1 MRLEPL
7 RKYLKFIVLLLI
19 ATLILWW
26 FGRNLNWAEVRHS
39 LGQADWRMLAIA
51 ACIVCLSYSLRA
63 FRWRALLS
71 PLTESSLRELFVATT
86 VGFGAVFIFGRAGE
100 VVRPVVLPLRDR
112 RVRPAASFVTI
123 MIERLCDSVA
133 IVVMFALNLIWFSA
147 PEGRATDFAHVREIG
162 LILLVVTLLGVLGL
176 VWFERRSRRAIHWL
190 DVRLKRWRFVPARLA
205 HAITSTLEQL
215 AKALLILADARELA
229 VTVGWTAAVWGTIAV
244 GDLLVLRAFGLH
256 VGLAE
261 TIFVMG
267 FAIVGSLVPTPGGAA
282 GAFHA
287 ATAYGL
293 IFLGVATLEQAAAVS
308 IVIHLVAYAPALFIG
323 LYYFLRGDI
332 NISRLRELTSSEAI
346 EHAVEDEEIAP
357 AQGAQAAAVNAPG
370 ETKEEEAATKT
381 ATDESTARRAYG

>member
-1 MRLEPL
+1 L
-7 RKYLKFIVLLLI
+7 RKYLKFIVLLLL

-26 FGRNLNWAEVRHS
+26 FGRGLNWTEVGHS
-39 LGQADWRMLAIA
+39 LSRADWRLLAIA
-51 ACIVCLSYSLRA
+51 TAIVCVSYTLRA

-71 PLTESSLRELFVATT
+71 PLTKASLREVFVATT
-86 VGFGAVFIFGRAGE
+86 VGFGAVFVFGRAGE

-123 MIERLCDSVA
+123 MIERLCDSMA

-147 PEGRATDFAHVREIG
+147 PVGREADFAHVREIG
-162 LILLVVTLLGVLGL
+162 LILLVVTILGVLGL
-176 VWFERRSRRAIHWL
+176 AWFERRSRRAIHWL

-205 HAITSTLEQL
+205 HAVTSTLEQL

-229 VTVGWTAAVWGTIAV
+229 VVTGWTTAVWGTIAI
-244 GDLLVLRAFGLH
+244 GDLLVLRAFGLN
-256 VGLAE
+256 VGLPE

-267 FAIVGSLVPTPGGAA
+267 FAIIGSLAPTPGGAA

-293 IFLGVATLEQAAAVS
+293 LFLGVATLEQAAAVS

-332 NISRLRELTSSEAI
+332 NITRLRELTSTEAI
-346 EHAVEDEEIAP
+346 EHAVEDEEIEP
-357 AQGAQAAAVNAPG
+357 
-370 ETKEEEAATKT
+370 AATAETSEPETEQAMK
-381 ATDESTARRAYG
+381 AKDESAPRRAYG

>member
-1 MRLEPL
+1 L
-7 RKYLKFIVLLLI
+7 RKYLKFIVLLLL

-26 FGRNLNWAEVRHS
+26 FGRGLNWTEVGHS
-39 LGQADWRMLAIA
+39 LSRADWRLLAIA
-51 ACIVCLSYSLRA
+51 TAIVCVSYTLRA

-71 PLTESSLRELFVATT
+71 PLTKASLREVFVATT
-86 VGFGAVFIFGRAGE
+86 VGFGAVFVFGRAGE

-123 MIERLCDSVA
+123 MIERLCDSMA

-147 PEGRATDFAHVREIG
+147 PVGREADFAHVREIG
-162 LILLVVTLLGVLGL
+162 LILLVVTILGVLGL
-176 VWFERRSRRAIHWL
+176 AWFERRSRRAIHWL
-190 DVRLKRWRFVPARLA
+190 DVRLKRWRFIPARLA
-205 HAITSTLEQL
+205 HAVTSTLEQL

-229 VTVGWTAAVWGTIAV
+229 VVTGWTTAVWGTIAI
-244 GDLLVLRAFGLH
+244 GDLLVLRAFGLN
-256 VGLAE
+256 VGLPE

-267 FAIVGSLVPTPGGAA
+267 FAIIGSLAPTPGGAA

-293 IFLGVATLEQAAAVS
+293 LFLGVATLEQAAAVS

-332 NISRLRELTSSEAI
+332 NITRLRELTSTEAI
-346 EHAVEDEEIAP
+346 EHAVEDEEIEP
-357 AQGAQAAAVNAPG
+357 
-370 ETKEEEAATKT
+370 AATAETSEPETEQAMK
-381 ATDESTARRAYG
+381 AKDESAPRRAYG